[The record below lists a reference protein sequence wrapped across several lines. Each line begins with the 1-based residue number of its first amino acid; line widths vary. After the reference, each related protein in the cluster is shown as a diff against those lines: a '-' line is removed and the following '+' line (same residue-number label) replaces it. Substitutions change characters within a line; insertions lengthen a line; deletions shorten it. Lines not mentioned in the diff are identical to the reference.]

1 LVLLLACKPNE
12 ATPFA
17 SPLNSPVAEPQL
29 SPVVS
34 EPEPSKATVVGR
46 VLARRD
52 GKPIANVPV
61 RLAEVFRKDDRGAFA
76 LDDAFSPGDLTDS
89 QGWFSIENIEPREY
103 VIIVGEAIGAY
114 EIIQD
119 KGGQARVWD
128 AVPDQVLDVGELEVD
143 LGP

>member
-1 LVLLLACKPNE
+1 M
-12 ATPFA
+12 
-17 SPLNSPVAEPQL
+17 
-29 SPVVS
+29 
-34 EPEPSKATVVGR
+34 
-46 VLARRD
+46 ARRD

-76 LDDAFSPGDLTDS
+76 LDDAFSPGDLTDP
-89 QGWFSIENIEPREY
+89 QGWFNIENIEPREY

-128 AVPDQVLDVGELEVD
+128 AAPDQILDVGVLEVD